1 MISFGLKRSNSF
13 SFSKD
18 FDQSELWLTKEILS
32 YFDKVRKGVFNEQ
45 TLNAAAVNATED
57 LKDDEKDLQ
66 KTYIGIS
73 DFMKSDYPLES
84 VTSKKAS

>member
-1 MISFGLKRSNSF
+1 M
-13 SFSKD
+13 
-18 FDQSELWLTKEILS
+18 TKEILS
-32 YFDKVRKGVFNEQ
+32 YFDKVRNGVFNEQ

-73 DFMKSDYPLES
+73 DFMKSDYPWR
-84 VTSKKAS
+84 V

>member
-1 MISFGLKRSNSF
+1 MFNKF
-13 SFSKD
+13 A
-18 FDQSELWLTKEILS
+18 
-32 YFDKVRKGVFNEQ
+32 VRAEQ
-45 TLNAAAVNATED
+45 TIMDLQMETED

-84 VTSKKAS
+84 VTSKKVS

>member
-1 MISFGLKRSNSF
+1 LNYARYKRG
-13 SFSKD
+13 D
-18 FDQSELWLTKEILS
+18 A
-32 YFDKVRKGVFNEQ
+32 Y
-45 TLNAAAVNATED
+45 AAVNATED